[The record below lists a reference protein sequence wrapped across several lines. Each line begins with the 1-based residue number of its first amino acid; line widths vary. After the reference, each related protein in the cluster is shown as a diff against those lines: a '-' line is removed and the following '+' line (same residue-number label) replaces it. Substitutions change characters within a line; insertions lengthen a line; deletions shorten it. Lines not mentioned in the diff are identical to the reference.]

1 MLHKKFD
8 AELCPDRRFMVGND
22 LTKPEY
28 DRFSLRVVK
37 HFLGKRQ
44 FIRRHRTSIA

>member
-1 MLHKKFD
+1 MD
-8 AELCPDRRFMVGND
+8 GCCTRNSMQNCARFMVGND